1 MLQQI
6 LKDMYID
13 PDVLDALNDEQ
24 KKTLFMKMREEQ
36 VRRWKER
43 EEKLEREPLKTKPNR
58 AHNKSVSWLLGRDG
72 DVHVIV
78 IGEVDELKSSK
89 IIYSGFGERK
99 TPSVLNNSHNESGTL
114 KSNLAIRTSA
124 EPVRS
129 GRENLPPRLHSGV
142 QLNLKE
148 NNDNDL
154 RTLAPPQV
162 PVNEENPSLPVEN
175 VSHNQPL
182 DSKEEAE
189 SGLSEDG
196 SALLSS
202 IYYRPHLTSF
212 LPTHSGPRRP
222 AHMDIEDRTTNQLR
236 DTSRLHPQ
244 DTPKPQINRGKDFQV
259 VPASKR
265 AFSVDMGSEVAEES
279 CLGRGRVAQLMKTF
293 SVSSESPPTQAPPSV
308 NKPLIPEKPSHLR
321 FRPSPSLR

>member
-142 QLNLKE
+142 QLNLKVTFLWLPLIS
-148 NNDNDL
+148 DTAVGQRDKL
-154 RTLAPPQV
+154 SPQG
-162 PVNEENPSLPVEN
+162 
-175 VSHNQPL
+175 
-182 DSKEEAE
+182 E
-189 SGLSEDG
+189 S
-196 SALLSS
+196 
-202 IYYRPHLTSF
+202 SF
-212 LPTHSGPRRP
+212 NS
-222 AHMDIEDRTTNQLR
+222 
-236 DTSRLHPQ
+236 
-244 DTPKPQINRGKDFQV
+244 QINHNLCLSLFLHL
-259 VPASKR
+259 
-265 AFSVDMGSEVAEES
+265 AFLSPQFLIPFSIFPFHPFKKTS
-279 CLGRGRVAQLMKTF
+279 CLK
-293 SVSSESPPTQAPPSV
+293 PT
-308 NKPLIPEKPSHLR
+308 
-321 FRPSPSLR
+321 SPSLRHNSPYCSVLYGSISLLMYPYFCVCVPSWHQHDRQYVAVHTETCF